1 MMIHKGS
8 IYWVDFSSGDGSGD
22 NKRRPGLVIQN
33 NALNSSKLNTV
44 SVLAI
49 TPLLKFGELPGNV
62 VLEKGEANLPEKC
75 VVNVTQIKTVD
86 KLGLRERI
94 GTLSKERMEE
104 VQAGIKL
111 VMDLS

>member
-1 MMIHKGS
+1 MAIHKGS

-75 VVNVTQIKTVD
+75 VVNVTQIKSVD
-86 KLGLRERI
+86 KTRFMEMI
-94 GTLSKERMEE
+94 GSLTEERMNEIHE
-104 VQAGIKL
+104 GLKL
-111 VMDLS
+111 VMNLP